1 LLEHQTDTRP
11 ARVDISRYMLF
22 EIVTIMR
29 LVMMQD
35 VPEVSEGAIYRRP
48 VREQSEKCRDPGDH
62 SASTQDE

>member
-1 LLEHQTDTRP
+1 
-11 ARVDISRYMLF
+11 MLF